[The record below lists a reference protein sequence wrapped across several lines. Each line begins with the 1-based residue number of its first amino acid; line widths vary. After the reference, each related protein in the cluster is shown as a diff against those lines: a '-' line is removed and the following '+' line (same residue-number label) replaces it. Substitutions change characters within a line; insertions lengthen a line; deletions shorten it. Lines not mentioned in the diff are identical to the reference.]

1 MSVAYVNAH
10 RSRYAAGQLLLW
22 AAVVVPRLR
31 RTVNNVQAMAGAV
44 ASRADRV
51 VAAGVEPCNDAF
63 TVSEVESATNQS
75 ISILQTP
82 GTPVRTHTFEII

>member
-1 MSVAYVNAH
+1 MGVAYVDAH
-10 RSRYAAGQLLLW
+10 GGRYVAAQLLLW

-51 VAAGVEPCNDAF
+51 VAAGVEPCK
-63 TVSEVESATNQS
+63 
-75 ISILQTP
+75 
-82 GTPVRTHTFEII
+82 